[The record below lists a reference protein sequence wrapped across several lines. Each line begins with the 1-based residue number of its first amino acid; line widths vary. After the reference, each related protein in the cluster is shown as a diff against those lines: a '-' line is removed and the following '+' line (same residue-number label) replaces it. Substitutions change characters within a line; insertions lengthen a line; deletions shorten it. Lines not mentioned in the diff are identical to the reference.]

1 MVCQNNSEISCQ
13 NCRFKEG
20 ADKIPIVDL
29 GSSITTVNRF
39 KD

>member
-1 MVCQNNSEISCQ
+1 MVCQITAKYHVKIVV
-13 NCRFKEG
+13 FKEG

-39 KD
+39 